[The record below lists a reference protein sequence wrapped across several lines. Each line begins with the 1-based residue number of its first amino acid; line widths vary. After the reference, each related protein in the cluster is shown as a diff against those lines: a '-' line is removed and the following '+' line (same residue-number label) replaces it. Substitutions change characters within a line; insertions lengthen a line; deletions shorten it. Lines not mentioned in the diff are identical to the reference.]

1 MLERSILLTPV
12 RNKVENVNPR
22 EEETGA
28 STCIQLLGCRG
39 GSLFWS
45 TVGGTCQTILRA
57 CFHLLVLAW
66 CIIQNSMLVHRFIKK
81 LTF

>member
-45 TVGGTCQTILRA
+45 TVGGTCQTSLRA
-57 CFHLLVLAW
+57 CFHLLCTVMMD
-66 CIIQNSMLVHRFIKK
+66 NTK
-81 LTF
+81 LNLGLCL